1 MKNAASTRY
10 TGEICLLMLLF
21 CFFFPGT
28 PELLLLAAFTTALL
42 LCGLVSTRLKKP
54 ILRLLCCLPAA
65 ALILAAN
72 HPATAIFMGVCWLYF
87 AIRLAV
93 GRFNMQYWVC
103 RKEFLILIGIAVFA
117 SLLIAAGA
125 LFHISTPR
133 GVIGFGAALVLL
145 SIYSMRAIRFGDP
158 LENRWGAYG
167 AVELVIPAGIAVA
180 FSMLLWMFFRIG
192 WYVLQWLTGRRKPQ
206 TLPRSERAGIRVDN
220 HYAYFNYGNPIVGGK
235 QVAEEITDQAPNVE
249 QRTEAFL
256 KRLPPQFWLTLLIVI
271 ILLAAV
277 LVLVYVLRRRK
288 KAKSITADSDEIEE
302 AMQRFGGREA
312 ELPADLLIRKIY
324 RSHLSDLKKRGQD
337 IHSSDTSRDILDGA
351 EGLPASEAE
360 EELRRLYLAARYGD
374 SAAVKSED
382 AERARMLLEQIR
394 TGA

>member
-1 MKNAASTRY
+1 MEKAVHVDEGPIGKTLLAFALPVLVTQMLQELYNAADCAVLGHF
-10 TGEICLLMLLF
+10 GE
-21 CFFFPGT
+21 PGA
-28 PELLLLAAFTTALL
+28 LAATGIA
-42 LCGLVSTRLKKP
+42 GLVLSVCINFFIGFSSGVSAVTARRFGAGELGKLRQAMTSVFRL
-54 ILRLLCCLPAA
+54 
-65 ALILAAN
+65 
-72 HPATAIFMGVCWLYF
+72 
-87 AIRLAV
+87 
-93 GRFNMQYWVC
+93 
-103 RKEFLILIGIAVFA
+103 
-117 SLLIAAGA
+117 
-125 LFHISTPR
+125 
-133 GVIGFGAALVLL
+133 VIGFGAALVLL

-192 WYVLQWLTGRRKPQ
+192 WYVLQWLTGLRKPQ